1 MGTTARKIT
10 EPVDDLGIK
19 YVDQIDL
26 LSLKPFVEQL
36 RAANEK
42 VRSLTN
48 ERTDERIGR
57 TLGALREA
65 RKASDKAYRDLVK
78 MVNALALIEGDADY
92 AAFIDYVNTEI
103 EHYKQ
108 EVLTRAKKPSDT

>member
-1 MGTTARKIT
+1 MINFI
-10 EPVDDLGIK
+10 DDLGAK
-19 YVDQIDL
+19 YADQIDL

-48 ERTDERIGR
+48 ERTDERAGR

-65 RKASDKAYRDLVK
+65 RQASDKAYRDLVK
-78 MVNALALIEGDADY
+78 RVNALALIEGDTDY
-92 AAFIDYVNTEI
+92 AAFIDYVNAEI

-108 EVLTRAKKPSDT
+108 EVLSKSKKPSAT